1 RRQSFSFSV
10 AETEMAL
17 EEEDG
22 CEDIGATVVCSCE
35 TLANHLTNC
44 GFQST
49 PRVTSS
55 CTSCKAAVEVDRP
68 DQPSR
73 IKEIAF
79 KKQTEL
85 EDIYARSHVEINP

>member
-1 RRQSFSFSV
+1 MCY
-10 AETEMAL
+10 E
-17 EEEDG
+17 
-22 CEDIGATVVCSCE
+22 
-35 TLANHLTNC
+35 
-44 GFQST
+44 
-49 PRVTSS
+49 VTSS

-85 EDIYARSHVEINP
+85 EDIYARSHVSMCHLSRREYICYEK